1 MIRFI
6 AAVYV
11 LGALVINLLFQ
22 SDVSLTMDVAPKIN
36 AGNEL
41 LVKVSLKK
49 SDLSGFCRFQQEL
62 PAGFTATSVNTS
74 NADFTFKDQKV
85 RFIWLKLPE
94 ENEIQ
99 ISYKITCDEHLK
111 GSINLAGKFSF
122 IEDNQRQSVDVSP
135 QLLTIVPSP
144 NIDPSLIVDVNDFGK
159 RIPAGVAETSF
170 GTIACVRQKP
180 AWSADQNEY
189 VVNILVI
196 KDKLQKFAKI
206 EEIVP
211 KGYTALNINSRDGIF
226 TYKDGKAK
234 FLWMS
239 LPVDPYFVV
248 SYKLV
253 PTAIADPGTNPMAI
267 KGAFSYIVDDKT
279 QSVNVFERDANVTNL
294 NQAEIA
300 ALLKP
305 QAPVMVAANTVPTG
319 KTIKTANTQKDLIRK
334 TVANNSLPV
343 DTPKSI
349 AQKPVE
355 RNVAVATKT
364 QEIVKTAVV
373 ADNTRKVEPTKS
385 ETESLNLGSNGIYY
399 RVQIAAGH
407 KAVDIRSYFGKFKL
421 DKSVSKED
429 HNGWIKYSVGS
440 FDAYM
445 DARDYRVHLWNTTPI
460 TDAFV
465 SAYNEGKRI
474 TIQEALMV
482 TSQKWIK

>member
-6 AAVYV
+6 TAVYV

-22 SDVSLTMDVAPKIN
+22 SDVSLTMEVAPKIN
-36 AGNEL
+36 AGNDI
-41 LVKVSLKK
+41 LVKVTLKK

-94 ENEIQ
+94 EKEIQ
-99 ISYKITCDEHLK
+99 VSYKISCDEHLK
-111 GSINLAGKFSF
+111 GSINLTGKFSF
-122 IEDNQRQSVDVSP
+122 IEENQRRSVDVTP

-159 RIPAGVAETSF
+159 NIPAGVAETSF

-180 AWSADQNEY
+180 EWSADQNEY
-189 VVNILVI
+189 IVNILVV
-196 KDKLQKFAKI
+196 KDKLQKFAKV
-206 EEIVP
+206 EEVVP
-211 KGYTALNINSRDGIF
+211 KGFTALNVNSRDGIF
-226 TYKDGKAK
+226 TFKDGKAK

-239 LPVDPYFVV
+239 LPADPYFVV

-253 PTAIADPGTNPMAI
+253 PVTGADPANTPMAI
-267 KGAFSYIVDDKT
+267 KGAFSYIVEDKT
-279 QSVNVFERDANVTNL
+279 QSVDVLERDANL
-294 NQAEIA
+294 SSIKQEEIA

-305 QAPVMVAANTVPTG
+305 QTNVMIASNNQLSTKSTQKNLINNTVS
-319 KTIKTANTQKDLIRK
+319 
-334 TVANNSLPV
+334 NNKLPV
-343 DTPKSI
+343 DTPKGVVKKPSEKDI
-349 AQKPVE
+349 AAI
-355 RNVAVATKT
+355 NKT
-364 QEIVKTAVV
+364 QEAVKLANNNSKTESA
-373 ADNTRKVEPTKS
+373 KS
-385 ETESLNLGSNGIYY
+385 ETESFNPGSNGIYY

-407 KAVDIRSYFGKFKL
+407 KPVDIRSYFGKFKL
-421 DKSVSKED
+421 DKSVAKED

-440 FDAYM
+440 FDAYK

-482 TSQKWIK
+482 TNQKWIK